1 MSILSS
7 LGASTDILLDIL
19 KDKSR
24 GLGKGDALVL
34 KDNQLVEARVLKVLS
49 QTQAMLLIDG
59 KKLTATTRMPLSENE
74 TLQLKVTRNE
84 GGQVLKIM
92 EQQAAA
98 PANEVLAEMR
108 RLGQEGPYGK
118 ISGMLNTL
126 PQVDIAETPAI
137 VTPLPPP
144 ATGRALLQAGHPEA
158 LTDKSSTAPPL
169 AGSGLEKTPVQA
181 GGSVQTFAADPR
193 IPQSLKIALLITD
206 LPEGALPELK
216 NQLTDMAR
224 ILSGPL
230 VSDSI
235 PVEMGSEATRTAIKE
250 KLLASLPP
258 EQRRLALQF
267 LDNPDLSWEGKM
279 NRVLAEGGLKTLKEA
294 LPQLN
299 PAPKETA
306 FVPSGKQ
313 AATLFPETSGA
324 TGTKVPNATPSPAP
338 VAPSTSLSPEP
349 PGLPGGASPAGSAF
363 PDTPKPPAGRLPSD
377 TSALPGRE
385 VRLPVWGAEQASPN
399 PVLAPETTP
408 GPEKPGVP
416 RQIIPVP
423 DGSPKTE
430 QPAANQAQETVRR
443 SLDHLFNRL
452 EADALKQAGLPDR
465 ESTRTLALVKKIR
478 DLVDSFTLS
487 PDRDYNGTTVRN
499 LVRDSGLMWE
509 SKLRNLI
516 TGQAEKNIIITRD
529 TVDSLIEGD
538 VKALSMKGAE
548 QPENLRHNVAETL
561 KTFSES
567 LEKMQLLNS
576 QTADDSGKY
585 LLPLPYVHDGNLRFG
600 QLFIDLDRKKE
611 AREDDK
617 DRIIRVAFLLSM
629 SRLGPVQAGVAIYK
643 KSITGEFLVG
653 SQEVK
658 TLVDDALPGLA
669 RDLSAKGYTVRK
681 LECRLT
687 DPDTLSGASLVE
699 KMSAPDEGGLNIRI

>member
-1 MSILSS
+1 M
-7 LGASTDILLDIL
+7 
-19 KDKSR
+19 
-24 GLGKGDALVL
+24 
-34 KDNQLVEARVLKVLS
+34 
-49 QTQAMLLIDG
+49 
-59 KKLTATTRMPLSENE
+59 
-74 TLQLKVTRNE
+74 
-84 GGQVLKIM
+84 
-92 EQQAAA
+92 
-98 PANEVLAEMR
+98 
-108 RLGQEGPYGK
+108 
-118 ISGMLNTL
+118 
-126 PQVDIAETPAI
+126 
-137 VTPLPPP
+137 
-144 ATGRALLQAGHPEA
+144 
-158 LTDKSSTAPPL
+158 
-169 AGSGLEKTPVQA
+169 
-181 GGSVQTFAADPR
+181 
-193 IPQSLKIALLITD
+193 
-206 LPEGALPELK
+206 
-216 NQLTDMAR
+216 
-224 ILSGPL
+224 
-230 VSDSI
+230 
-235 PVEMGSEATRTAIKE
+235 
-250 KLLASLPP
+250 
-258 EQRRLALQF
+258 
-267 LDNPDLSWEGKM
+267 
-279 NRVLAEGGLKTLKEA
+279 
-294 LPQLN
+294 
-299 PAPKETA
+299 
-306 FVPSGKQ
+306 
-313 AATLFPETSGA
+313 
-324 TGTKVPNATPSPAP
+324 
-338 VAPSTSLSPEP
+338 
-349 PGLPGGASPAGSAF
+349 
-363 PDTPKPPAGRLPSD
+363 
-377 TSALPGRE
+377 
-385 VRLPVWGAEQASPN
+385 GAEQASPN

-487 PDRDYNGTTVRN
+487 PDRDYNGTTVRS

-538 VKALSMKGAE
+538 IKALSMKGAE
-548 QPENLRHNVAETL
+548 QPETLRQNVAETL

-611 AREDDK
+611 ARQDDK